1 MCFIC
6 LPTLRHGVVLPSH
19 TRALARLAKP
29 RHGWHGMAWR
39 GMVWYG
45 LAGRLGA
52 GLLNRGYS
60 SFGNYSNLTQEF
72 WPPFW

>member
-6 LPTLRHGVVLPSH
+6 LPTLRHELVLPSH
-19 TRALARLAKP
+19 TRALARLAKR

-52 GLLNRGYS
+52 GLLNPGYS
-60 SFGNYSNLTQEF
+60 TFGNYSNLTQEF